1 MDNTDTTQPI
11 PELERLSRLPREEI
25 LMLYKQY
32 SEWARHHHTLVW
44 VAASF
49 GVGISLGALTLF
61 EKLNRRQFTALGIAS
76 FIVLYICHLLAEG
89 NRAQCMNHW
98 RFLNTVEAHWGVR
111 DFTNNAKGPLVGFL
125 PNQRPGSTKSAR
137 VALMWACAGAWI
149 LAIVLKL
156 TT

>member
-1 MDNTDTTQPI
+1 MENNDATQTI
-11 PELERLSRLPREEI
+11 PEVDRLSRLPREEV

-49 GVGISLGALTLF
+49 GVGISLGGLTLF

-76 FIVLYICHLLAEG
+76 FIVLYVCHLLAEG
-89 NRAQCMNHW
+89 NRAQFINHY
-98 RFLNTVEAHWGVR
+98 RFLNIVEAYWGVR
-111 DFTNNAKGPLVGFL
+111 DFTTNPNGPLLGFL
-125 PNQRPGSTKSAR
+125 PNQQPGRAKSAR